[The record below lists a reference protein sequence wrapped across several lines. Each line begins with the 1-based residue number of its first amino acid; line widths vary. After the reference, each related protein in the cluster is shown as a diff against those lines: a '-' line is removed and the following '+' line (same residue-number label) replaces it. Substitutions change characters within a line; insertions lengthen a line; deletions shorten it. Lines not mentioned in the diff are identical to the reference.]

1 MDCERLPKVCCRT
14 SNGETNAM
22 KFTCTPMNEEAARAI
37 CAWHYEGE
45 YSIYNIGD
53 VEDTISEMLDRRSPQ
68 YAVHDEPGELV
79 GFFAFGT
86 SATISAVDEPAL
98 YAENNTIFI
107 GLGMRPDLTG
117 QGLGL
122 DFINAELD
130 FARQQFAPEYF
141 RLYVLSFNKRA
152 IRAYEKAGFERV
164 RTFMHHN
171 IYGDNE
177 FVEMMRKAAQTQ
189 KH

>member
-1 MDCERLPKVCCRT
+1 M
-14 SNGETNAM
+14 ETKAV
-22 KFTCTPMNEEAARAI
+22 KFTCTPMNEEEARAI
-37 CAWHYEGE
+37 CAWRYAGQ
-45 YSIYNIGD
+45 YAIYNIDTDGGD
-53 VEDTISEMLDRRSPQ
+53 NQEAVADMLDRRSPQ
-68 YAVHDEPGELV
+68 YAVRDAQGELV
-79 GFFAFGT
+79 GFYAFGT
-86 SATISAVDEPAL
+86 SATISDVDEPAL

-117 QGLGL
+117 KGLGL

-130 FARQQFAPEYF
+130 FARQQFAPDYF

-164 RTFMHHN
+164 RPFMHHN

-177 FVEMMRKAAQTQ
+177 FVEMMRKV
-189 KH
+189 